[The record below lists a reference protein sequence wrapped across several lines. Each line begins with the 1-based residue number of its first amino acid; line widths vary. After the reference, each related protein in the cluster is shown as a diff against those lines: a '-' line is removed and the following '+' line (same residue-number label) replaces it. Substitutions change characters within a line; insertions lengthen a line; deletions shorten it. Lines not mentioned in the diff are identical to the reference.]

1 MRLPLQRAVLEAAA
15 RNPGFLDHLI
25 PLSYVFG
32 LPIGE
37 PRAAAD
43 LLRPTFELADGAEV
57 AEVTPGFWAPLGESD
72 KLLWMPAADPAVC
85 VPMPV
90 RRGERPPQLPLS
102 VWSDVLTMHAELRFW
117 PSAHR
122 ELTGTWRC
130 RWVAREHAP
139 VPPTAAERRHLEALR
154 GRGQSL
160 EAALRQLTHC
170 GVAE

>member
-1 MRLPLQRAVLEAAA
+1 AFWPRPGNRASVLWLP
-15 RNPGFLDHLI
+15 
-25 PLSYVFG
+25 
-32 LPIGE
+32 
-37 PRAAAD
+37 
-43 LLRPTFELADGAEV
+43 
-57 AEVTPGFWAPLGESD
+57 
-72 KLLWMPAADPAVC
+72 PAAPRVG
-85 VPMPV
+85 VPSPV
-90 RRGERPPQLPLS
+90 RGGGRPPQLALS

-122 ELTGTWRC
+122 EPSGTWRC

-160 EAALRQLTHC
+160 ESALRQLTHC

>member
-1 MRLPLQRAVLEAAA
+1 
-15 RNPGFLDHLI
+15 
-25 PLSYVFG
+25 VFG

-72 KLLWMPAADPAVC
+72 KLLWMPAADPAVGE
-85 VPMPV
+85 PPPV
-90 RRGERPPQLPLS
+90 QRGRRPPPYALS

-122 ELTGTWRC
+122 EPSGTWRC

-154 GRGQSL
+154 GRGPSL
-160 EAALRQLTHC
+160 DSALRQLKHC